1 MITTFSHP
9 PVLILLSAPKV
20 DEDLMETRLFRQT
33 LPETGRD
40 PIFQEFGTWIRHT
53 KIYRKALPEMSDD
66 VIADY
71 LHMVIQRC
79 SSYTT
84 WVNSKYFVGDDYEEV
99 TSPVDNV
106 SLASN
111 AFVVDR
117 SSEALQRDFQNSHKL
132 LQGLTQS
139 GPSSLQGSGQ
149 SFLAFDPVIS
159 GALLP
164 PAAQPLPGYSATA
177 AARNSVSTTVC
188 S

>member
-1 MITTFSHP
+1 
-9 PVLILLSAPKV
+9 
-20 DEDLMETRLFRQT
+20 MEMRLFRQT

-111 AFVVDR
+111 AFVVDG
-117 SSEALQRDFQNSHKL
+117 SDEALQGDFQNSHNLGL
-132 LQGLTQS
+132 LLCKALGRVFLPLTLCFLEPYCLQQLGCVCRDAREMPRDASDYTYTCFAMKVQS
-139 GPSSLQGSGQ
+139 
-149 SFLAFDPVIS
+149 I
-159 GALLP
+159 
-164 PAAQPLPGYSATA
+164 
-177 AARNSVSTTVC
+177 
-188 S
+188 